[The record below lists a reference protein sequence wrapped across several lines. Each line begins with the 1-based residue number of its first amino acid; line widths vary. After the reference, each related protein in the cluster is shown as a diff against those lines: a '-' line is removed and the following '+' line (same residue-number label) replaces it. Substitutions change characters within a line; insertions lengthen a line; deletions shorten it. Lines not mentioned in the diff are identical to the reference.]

1 MRFFMPVM
9 LIVTLAVG
17 IGAAATHV
25 QDDTENLEEIVA
37 QAPVGRPPAL
47 AAPDLRQRLN
57 LTEEQ
62 TRKITEILNGH
73 RDRTARL
80 RIAMAR
86 ARLDVQELMLNAS
99 PDRARLE
106 TLSRRIGELHGQL
119 VAARLTTTLEIR
131 QVLTPEQLTR
141 FRAFLMQRWGERRN
155 RPR

>member
-1 MRFFMPVM
+1 MRFFMPAM

-17 IGAAATHV
+17 IGAVATYA

-37 QAPVGRPPAL
+37 QAPAGRPPAL
-47 AAPDLRQRLN
+47 TAPDLRQRLN

-62 TRKITEILNGH
+62 TRKVTEILTGH

-86 ARLDVQELMLNAS
+86 ARLDVRELMLNTS

-106 TLSRRIGELHGQL
+106 ALSRRIGELHGQL
-119 VAARLTTTLEIR
+119 VAGQLTTTLEIR
-131 QVLTPEQLTR
+131 QVLTPEQLNR